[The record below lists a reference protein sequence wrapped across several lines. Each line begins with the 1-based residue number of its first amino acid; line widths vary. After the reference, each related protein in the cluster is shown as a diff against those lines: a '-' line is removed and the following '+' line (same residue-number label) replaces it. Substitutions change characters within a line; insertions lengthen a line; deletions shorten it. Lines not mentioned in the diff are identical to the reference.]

1 MNRMAGIPGLFTIAL
16 GVTWSLAR
24 ADTSTG
30 SGAAAAAACSL
41 VTTAE
46 VERAVG
52 HRVEEKPYA
61 YNFPTGGSSC
71 TYARTQV
78 QIVLFSGAGSD
89 QKYNSYL
96 TSSRVLDAKK
106 VPASGI
112 GRSAYFLFPSNKNT
126 VILSVNVGGHTVGV
140 SMVAPFGTPV
150 DTLKPKLMAMARAAI
165 GRL

>member
-1 MNRMAGIPGLFTIAL
+1 MNRMAGIPGLVMIAL
-16 GVTWSLAR
+16 GVTWSFAR
-24 ADTSTG
+24 AETSVY
-30 SGAAAAAACSL
+30 SSAAAACSL

-78 QIVLFSGAGSD
+78 QIVVFSGAGSD

-96 TSSRVLDAKK
+96 TSSRVTDAKK
-106 VPASGI
+106 VPVSGI
-112 GRSAYFLFPSNKNT
+112 GRSAYFLFPNNKNT
-126 VILSVNVGGHTVGV
+126 VILSVNVGGSTVGV
-140 SMVAPFGTPV
+140 SMVAPFGTPL
-150 DTLKPKLMAMARAAI
+150 DTLKPKLMAMARAVAA
-165 GRL
+165 RLR